1 MESVVFGLSH
11 LQVSIFCEGSV
22 PFLPSKGR
30 EHGEGLVVMKISLL
44 TWHKTRSTCTSRI
57 VPVASVPPGT
67 GGSQG
72 WEKGQ
77 VAFPEGGRKG
87 SHHSWLSPTQL
98 LPFPAADP
106 TAGPGRAADIWI
118 FGIWTAQL
126 LILARGP
133 EPPAWIRPPLPAI
146 PSAPSSLRNP
156 WSRIP
161 VPAPIP
167 VGAHPR
173 AVPAAAPGDPL
184 STEKPCWCFL
194 RVISL
199 KGRGDQSWR
208 RPVE

>member
-77 VAFPEGGRKG
+77 VAFPEGGREEG
-87 SHHSWLSPTQL
+87 
-98 LPFPAADP
+98 
-106 TAGPGRAADIWI
+106 
-118 FGIWTAQL
+118 
-126 LILARGP
+126 
-133 EPPAWIRPPLPAI
+133 EPPFLALTN
-146 PSAPSSLRNP
+146 SAPSLPCCRPHSWPGKGCRYLDI
-156 WSRIP
+156 WDLDSS
-161 VPAPIP
+161 
-167 VGAHPR
+167 
-173 AVPAAAPGDPL
+173 AVDFGQGP
-184 STEKPCWCFL
+184 
-194 RVISL
+194 
-199 KGRGDQSWR
+199 
-208 RPVE
+208 